1 MMGRVVDERT
11 RARVLEGDVAAGDS
25 AGGIGCSLVVLHDRL
40 FLLGGHSEAD
50 GFRKSVYRWNGTFDR
65 DIAAVALAVAFGTAF
80 GRDDGERVGRQEGGA
95 LCLGWRECAELE
107 LPEAMHAH
115 SAFAMPLML
124 LP

>member
-1 MMGRVVDERT
+1 MMGRVVDDRT
-11 RARVLEGDVAAGDS
+11 RARVLEKDVAASDS

-40 FLLGGHSEAD
+40 FLLGGHSEAE

-65 DIAAVALAVAFGTAF
+65 DLATVAF
-80 GRDDGERVGRQEGGA
+80 GRDESGYDGERVRRQEGGA

-124 LP
+124 LS